1 MTTLGEHINE
11 YMRNRSAILDAFGFN
26 EQWHDYPI
34 WDERDSF
41 WFFDGREEIFHADS
55 VADFSDDMKYYSS
68 YIVRSRDGTM
78 IYSKDGLSMMIV
90 DTQTDGN
97 IVLSIRDD
105 LKRLTENPIKE
116 ENG

>member
-1 MTTLGEHINE
+1 MTSLNEHIDGYN
-11 YMRNRSAILDAFGFN
+11 YHRRAILEAFGFK

-34 WDERDSF
+34 WDERDSL
-41 WFFDGREEIFHADS
+41 WFVDDDEVIHADRIE
-55 VADFSDDMKYYSS
+55 DFSDDMKWYSS
-68 YIVRSRDGTM
+68 CIVRSKDGTM
-78 IYSKDGLSMMIV
+78 IYSKDGLSMMII